1 MFRNRLFASVL
12 FTLIISVILGACG
25 PFKKLRGN
33 LKFMERSSIVTVHLS
48 NSETFKNIKGVIIEY
63 ESGANIIRSVD
74 YTAVNDLG
82 VFVFFVVSSSN
93 QYVMAY
99 SDQNKNEQYDR
110 GEAAW
115 ISSDAQGEAVPVD
128 FDASTHKAKL
138 SGTLS
143 RTAKIPDHLMGD
155 LERFQQGRSRDEVIS
170 KLTIP
175 IALGE
180 IGDLDSPQFSAQRG
194 ESGLWEP
201 AGFPIHSGIG
211 VYFLERYQPTKTP
224 VLFVYGAAGSPQDW
238 KTFFSKIDRK
248 KYQPWFFYYPTGR
261 RLDEMA
267 EALNT
272 AVKSL
277 YGHYRFER
285 LHVVAHSMG
294 GMVARSFVVKNVE
307 EDHQTYIKKLV
318 TISTPW
324 GGHEAAEMG
333 VKHSPQVVPSWRD
346 MAAGSSFQK
355 KLYAHQLHGK
365 VQHFLIYGNEGKKSL
380 LIPGANDGTVS
391 VASETYAPV
400 FEHATRTLKVHATH
414 TSILSKPG
422 VIRAVEE
429 FLK

>member
-1 MFRNRLFASVL
+1 MFKNHLFVTIL
-12 FTLIISVILGACG
+12 FTLLISVILAACG

-33 LKFMERSSIVTVHLS
+33 LKFMERSSIVTVKLT
-48 NSETFKNIKGVIIEY
+48 NSGTFENIKGVIIEY
-63 ESGANIIRSVD
+63 EPRSHIIRSVD
-74 YTAVNDLG
+74 YTKVNDVG
-82 VFVFFVVSSSN
+82 VFGFFVVSSSN

-99 SDQNKNEQYDR
+99 SDQNKNEHYDR
-110 GEAAW
+110 GESAW
-115 ISSDAQGEAVPVD
+115 IASDAQGEPAPVD

-138 SGTLS
+138 SGALS
-143 RTAKIPDHLMGD
+143 RTAKIPDYLMGD
-155 LERFQQGRSRDEVIS
+155 LKRFQQGRSRDEVIS
-170 KLTIP
+170 KLSIP

-180 IGDLDSPQFSAQRG
+180 IGDLDSPRFSAKRG

-211 VYFLERYQPTKTP
+211 VYFLEKYQPAKTP

-238 KTFFSKIDRK
+238 KTFFAQMDRK

-261 RLDEMA
+261 RLDEMG

-277 YGHYRFER
+277 HGHYHFKR

-307 EDHQTYIKKLV
+307 EDHQTYIQKLV

-324 GGHEAAEMG
+324 GGHEAAQMG

-346 MAAGSSFQK
+346 MAAGSLFQK
-355 KLYAHQLHGK
+355 QLYGHQLHGR
-365 VQHFLIYGNEGKKSL
+365 VEHLLIYGDEGKRSL
-380 LIPGANDGTVS
+380 LIPGDNDGTVS

-400 FEHATRTLKVHATH
+400 FKHATRTLKVHATH
-414 TSILSKPG
+414 TSILSKPE